1 MNDTRPIGVF
11 DSGVGGLT
19 VVRSL
24 VHQLPGENF
33 IYFGDTAHIPYG
45 NKLRDELFQ
54 YARAIIAFLLEQDA
68 KAIVVACGTH
78 SSITLPALESTCPV
92 PLLGVVKSGVR
103 SAIRASKNGR
113 IGIIATQA
121 SINSGSYCKN
131 IKEMAVNTQVFSMA
145 CPDFVPLVEAG
156 QLGGAEVEAAVRK
169 YVLPLMDEG
178 IDTLV
183 MGCTHYPFLEATIK
197 NYVGPEV
204 MLVDP
209 AMETIEELSM
219 ILMDKQ
225 IANQQ
230 RCGTGEFYVSDNE
243 QSFHSVGSLLLGD
256 LIREVNKISLD
267 WCEATRNE

>member
-24 VHQLPGENF
+24 VQQLPGENF

-45 NKLRDELFQ
+45 NKSRDELFQ
-54 YARAIIAFLLEQDA
+54 YARAIIAFLLEHDV

-78 SSITLPALESTCPV
+78 SSITLPEMESTCPV
-92 PLLGVVKSGVR
+92 PLLGVVKSGAR
-103 SAIRASKNGR
+103 SAIRASQNGK

-121 SINSGSYCKN
+121 SINSGSYGKN
-131 IKEMAVNTQVFSMA
+131 IQENSINSQVFPMA
-145 CPDFVPLVEAG
+145 CPGFVPLVESG
-156 QLGGAEVEAAVRK
+156 QLDGPEVEAAVK
-169 YVLPLMDEG
+169 QYVLPLMDEG

-183 MGCTHYPFLEATIK
+183 MGCTHYPFLEAIIK
-197 NYVGPEV
+197 HYVGAEV
-204 MLVDP
+204 TLVDP

-230 RCGTGEFYVSDNE
+230 STGTGEFYVSGNE
-243 QSFHSVGSLLLGD
+243 QSFHRVGSLLIGD
-256 LIREVNKISLD
+256 LIQKVKRISLD
-267 WCEATRNE
+267 